1 MATRWDNLPGLKDD
15 VVARDREDT
24 AKAKKG
30 REVDS
35 SKLSGGAKDAVR
47 EAGKRAENRKVG
59 RRGAGVA
66 AFEIGYG
73 VGRAIDEK
81 TGLGKKMVDK
91 SGLGSAAE
99 KAANRRD
106 KVELT
111 KSAKERLQDEEI
123 DQIRRDTDASE
134 KARREYSGRYEDGTR
149 LPDEESYKGDGMKR
163 GGKVKKMASGGM
175 TASKRADGIATKG
188 KTNCKMY

>member
-1 MATRWDNLPGLKDD
+1 MATRWDNLPGLRDD

-35 SKLSGGAKDAVR
+35 SKLSGGAKEAVR

-66 AFEIGYG
+66 AFEIGYMA
-73 VGRAIDEK
+73 GRELDEK
-81 TGLGKKMVDK
+81 TGIGKKLVEK
-91 SGLGSAAE
+91 SGLGDAAE
-99 KAANRRD
+99 KAASRRD
-106 KVELT
+106 KVELS

-123 DQIRRDTDASE
+123 DQIRRDTDAAE

-149 LPDEESYKGDGMKR
+149 LPSDEDYKGDGMKR

-175 TASKRADGIATKG
+175 TASKRADGIATRG
-188 KTNCKMY
+188 KTKCKIY